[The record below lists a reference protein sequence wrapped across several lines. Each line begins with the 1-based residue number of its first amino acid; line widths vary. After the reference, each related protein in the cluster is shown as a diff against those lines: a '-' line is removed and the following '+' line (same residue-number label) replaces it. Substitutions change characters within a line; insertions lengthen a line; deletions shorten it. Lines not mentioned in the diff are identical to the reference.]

1 MRILK
6 KYKLLGIICITCL
19 IITSVCVFSF
29 KNKSSYLLLGDYSS
43 KDQAFEGYSIKSF
56 ANEVGDFLEKEKL
69 VDDVRNGYSSNN
81 MTSKKLLEMIE
92 SDVYKEDKRGI
103 VDEIKNSKYITITLG
118 INDVLK
124 DIKYDKFNESFEYN
138 KEVIENKIDVFKH
151 NYYKIVEEIKDINL
165 ESKIILV
172 GVCSAY
178 DDIVFDNINSSI
190 KEVADYN
197 SIMYVDTDDIKDEY
211 LYLNNKLYLNKQG
224 QECLANKVIL
234 KIKENI

>member
-1 MRILK
+1 M
-6 KYKLLGIICITCL
+6 
-19 IITSVCVFSF
+19 
-29 KNKSSYLLLGDYSS
+29 
-43 KDQAFEGYSIKSF
+43 
-56 ANEVGDFLEKEKL
+56 
-69 VDDVRNGYSSNN
+69 
-81 MTSKKLLEMIE
+81 
-92 SDVYKEDKRGI
+92 
-103 VDEIKNSKYITITLG
+103 
-118 INDVLK
+118 
-124 DIKYDKFNESFEYN
+124 
-138 KEVIENKIDVFKH
+138 
-151 NYYKIVEEIKDINL
+151 

-178 DDIVFDNINSSI
+178 DDIVFDNIIRSI